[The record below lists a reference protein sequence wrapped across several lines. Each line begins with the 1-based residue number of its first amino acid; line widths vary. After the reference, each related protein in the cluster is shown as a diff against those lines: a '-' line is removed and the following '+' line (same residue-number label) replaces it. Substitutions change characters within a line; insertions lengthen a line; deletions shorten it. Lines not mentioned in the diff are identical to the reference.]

1 MKLPEASS
9 RNLGILFAVPAVGII
24 TGAIAPVNRVN
35 QYAILRIRP
44 APWVFGVAWL
54 ILYFLVGFAWMYA
67 LSSETQLSDWYRRE
81 QTKFAPERSSASKD
95 TAEPYIGEDYQ
106 ITIYVLYGLLVLSLF
121 LWPFIYNKSTLWA
134 LYSIVISILLT
145 IMSMVVSPTGSRLA
159 LTPLLGWLFFATM
172 MNFTVANGRH

>member
-1 MKLPEASS
+1 MRLVKIFFIIYKMKLPEASS

-67 LSSETQLSDWYRRE
+67 LSSETQLSDW
-81 QTKFAPERSSASKD
+81 
-95 TAEPYIGEDYQ
+95 YIGEDYQ

-172 MNFTVANGRH
+172 MNFTVANVRH

>member
-24 TGAIAPVNRVN
+24 TGAIAPVNRVD
-35 QYAILRIRP
+35 QYAIQKIRP

-81 QTKFAPERSSASKD
+81 ASKD

>member
-24 TGAIAPVNRVN
+24 TGAIAPVNRIN
-35 QYAILRIRP
+35 QYAILMIRP

-67 LSSETQLSDWYRRE
+67 LSSETQLSDWY
-81 QTKFAPERSSASKD
+81 
-95 TAEPYIGEDYQ
+95 IGEDYE

-121 LWPFIYNKSTLWA
+121 LWPFIYNKSTRWS
-134 LYSIVISILLT
+134 LYSIVISIMLT

-159 LTPLLGWLFFATM
+159 LTPLLVWLFFATM
-172 MNFTVANGRH
+172 MNYTVANGRN

>member
-24 TGAIAPVNRVN
+24 TGAIAPVNRIN

-67 LSSETQLSDWYRRE
+67 LSSETQLSDW
-81 QTKFAPERSSASKD
+81 
-95 TAEPYIGEDYQ
+95 YIGEDYQ

>member
-1 MKLPEASS
+1 M
-9 RNLGILFAVPAVGII
+9 RFHII
-24 TGAIAPVNRVN
+24 EDTAEP
-35 QYAILRIRP
+35 Y
-44 APWVFGVAWL
+44 
-54 ILYFLVGFAWMYA
+54 
-67 LSSETQLSDWYRRE
+67 
-81 QTKFAPERSSASKD
+81 

>member
-24 TGAIAPVNRVN
+24 TGAIAPVNMVN

-67 LSSETQLSDWYRRE
+67 LSSETQLSDW
-81 QTKFAPERSSASKD
+81 
-95 TAEPYIGEDYQ
+95 YIGEDYQ

>member
-1 MKLPEASS
+1 MYKMKLPEASS

-24 TGAIAPVNRVN
+24 TGAIAPVNRIN

-67 LSSETQLSDWYRRE
+67 LSSETQLSDW
-81 QTKFAPERSSASKD
+81 
-95 TAEPYIGEDYQ
+95 YIGEDYQ

>member
-1 MKLPEASS
+1 MRLVKIFFIIYKMKLPEASS

-95 TAEPYIGEDYQ
+95 TAEPYLRGFTWEAIANQ
-106 ITIYVLYGLLVLSLF
+106 IKDL
-121 LWPFIYNKSTLWA
+121 
-134 LYSIVISILLT
+134 IV
-145 IMSMVVSPTGSRLA
+145 M
-159 LTPLLGWLFFATM
+159 
-172 MNFTVANGRH
+172 